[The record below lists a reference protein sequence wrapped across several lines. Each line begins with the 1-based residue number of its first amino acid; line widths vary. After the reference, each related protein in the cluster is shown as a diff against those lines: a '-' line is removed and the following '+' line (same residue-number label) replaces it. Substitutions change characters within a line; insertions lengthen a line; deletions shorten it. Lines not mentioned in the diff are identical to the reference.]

1 MLICL
6 SCIIKQMPQ
15 HGDYD
20 QKSVKWFCSIWVDKK
35 EWLEIHGYSPLATNF
50 DTDEEEEV
58 VESG

>member
-1 MLICL
+1 
-6 SCIIKQMPQ
+6 MPQ

-20 QKSVKWFCSIWVDKK
+20 QKSAKWFCSNWVDKK

-50 DTDEEEEV
+50 DTEEEDEEEEV

>member
-6 SCIIKQMPQ
+6 SCMYKKMPQ
-15 HGDYD
+15 HGDHD
-20 QKSVKWFCSIWVDKK
+20 QKSAKWFCSSWVDKK
-35 EWLEIHGYSPLATNF
+35 EWLEIHGYSPLTSNF